1 MSVKLG
7 SPGQAPTQDAESW
20 QELKGDLRNP
30 QNALEAK
37 ATFEKIERGTHK
49 PMQPR
54 WEIEISSNIS
64 GI

>member
-20 QELKGDLRNP
+20 QELKDDLRNP

-54 WEIEISSNIS
+54 
-64 GI
+64 